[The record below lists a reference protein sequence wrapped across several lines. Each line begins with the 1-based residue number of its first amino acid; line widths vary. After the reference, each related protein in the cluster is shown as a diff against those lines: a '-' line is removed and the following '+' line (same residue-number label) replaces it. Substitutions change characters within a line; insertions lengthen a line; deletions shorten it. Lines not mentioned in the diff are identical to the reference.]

1 MSERLDR
8 AGTGEVE
15 ADPILGLFD
24 LRCHLEEGE
33 NHRGGLGVGERR
45 VLQRMRA
52 EGMVEDIGS
61 TGEQEP

>member
-1 MSERLDR
+1 MEEDR
-8 AGTGEVE
+8 SLYCLICVATLKRV
-15 ADPILGLFD
+15 
-24 LRCHLEEGE
+24 E

>member
-1 MSERLDR
+1 ME
-8 AGTGEVE
+8 E
-15 ADPILGLFD
+15 DPILVLFD
-24 LRCHLEEGE
+24 LCRHLEEGE